1 MLAGFIE
8 LIRGDLDLVE
18 EKINRELKLK
28 SGNAAEYAHLEFN
41 SLDKYMRPSLVLLCA
56 RLFNQSDEK
65 TISLAGIVQLIH
77 MASLVHLGIK
87 DDSPNVINEEGIDL
101 RDGSQ
106 FPVLVG
112 DYLYGKFFSHL
123 CDAKILHLLKPLS
136 EIICSMNEGSI
147 LRKKCETN
155 QISLKE
161 KTLEIIRKETAELIA
176 GACRLGA
183 SLTDADEEQ
192 LSIVNSFGMYLGMAY
207 GIVERNLSFDKASE
221 YLTKAHKELMQLKD
235 NPARRTLEKLTHM
248 LLAGEIDIK
257 TRMVV

>member
-8 LIRGDLDLVE
+8 LIRGDLDIVDN
-18 EKINRELKLK
+18 KINRELKLK
-28 SGNAAEYAHLEFN
+28 SGNAAQYAHLELN
-41 SLDKYMRPSLVLLCA
+41 PLEKYLRPSLVLLSA
-56 RLFNQSDEK
+56 RLFNDTDEK
-65 TISLAGIVQLIH
+65 TISLAGIVQFIH

-112 DYLYGKFFSHL
+112 DYLYGKFFAHL
-123 CDAKILHLLKPLS
+123 CEAKILHLLKPLS
-136 EIICSMNEGSI
+136 EIICYMNEGSI
-147 LRKKCETN
+147 LRKKCEIN
-155 QISLKE
+155 QMSLKE

-183 SLTDADEEQ
+183 SLADATEEQ
-192 LSIVNSFGMYLGMAY
+192 LSVINSFGMYLGMAY
-207 GIVERNLSFDKASE
+207 GIIERNLSFDKACE
-221 YLTKAHKELMQLKD
+221 YLKKAHKELMQLKD
-235 NPARRTLEKLTHM
+235 SPERKALEKLIDM
-248 LLAGEIDIK
+248 LLAGELEIN